1 MTDKSAMETR
11 DSSAASEAGPQPERY
26 IALSKVKEICERIM
40 KASNDLVNDSAEYR
54 IGQWSGAEKAMW
66 EIDCAALA
74 AGKDAA
80 PQMEV
85 KANRV
90 SEPVGCPSGR
100 KADTI
105 RKGGGTGGSC
115 SNLPDHVKVP
125 APGSTSSAV
134 AAPEEAPSEAV
145 KLAERYVDQP
155 LRWTGDVA
163 ECVKNIYFNAAVK
176 LAREVLRQSNPAVTA
191 KEWRTLGYNEGLI
204 EGRDSYVASREG
216 WKLVPIN
223 PTEAML
229 DAIEN
234 GAGATGA
241 YRDMLA
247 AAPSNGTVSQD
258 GQPK

>member
-145 KLAERYVDQP
+145 RIAQKWATNGALFPRD
-155 LRWTGDVA
+155 
-163 ECVKNIYFNAAVK
+163 NAWADIEL
-176 LAREVLRQSNPAVTA
+176 LAREVLRLSNPAVTA

-204 EGRDSYVASREG
+204 EGRDSIYVAS
-216 WKLVPIN
+216 P
-223 PTEAML
+223 EAKDAARYRWLRLIRPEVRPNLYMEAL
-229 DAIEN
+229 DEHID
-234 GAGATGA
+234 
-241 YRDMLA
+241 RI
-247 AAPSNGTVSQD
+247 SNGEQR
-258 GQPK
+258 G